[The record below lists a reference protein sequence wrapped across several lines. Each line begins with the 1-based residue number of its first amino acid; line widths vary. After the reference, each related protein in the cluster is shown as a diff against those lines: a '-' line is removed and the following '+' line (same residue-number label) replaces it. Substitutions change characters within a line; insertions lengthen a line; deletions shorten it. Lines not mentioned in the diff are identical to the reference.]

1 MTKFSS
7 IEKTRYGMTYLV
19 AFPDENGIDTIDG
32 INDWVDADRSN
43 RQRFFTSS
51 KVKAVSLLKSF

>member
-1 MTKFSS
+1 
-7 IEKTRYGMTYLV
+7 MTYLV